1 MGIITKKLYFDL
13 LENKERVK
21 KDLQYEIHDDS
32 VEKEELL
39 IDNFDDILMDPVE
52 SNVQLQE
59 SLLNDLLESE
69 NELNKKVTKETQ
81 VEKPEIPVEIPIEIP
96 IEKPVVQKLVQK
108 PVVQKLIQKP
118 LETKPR
124 VKRTEKV
131 ESIKIPK
138 PDNSTEHLEI
148 LAKKQELLIK
158 FDILRKNTE
167 RYIPQYTMNHNYSI
181 MKNHYKLLVKQLH
194 LDGKV
199 TTYKQMLLG
208 ASGYLEIFLGN
219 FVGLDMEGF
228 TKHQADNIHVY
239 DKILTK
245 LGEKSYTPTKFIE
258 SFPLEFQLLLT
269 VGFQT
274 LLFILTKTL
283 PIAQIFQTN
292 PMNS

>member
-1 MGIITKKLYFDL
+1 MGIMTKKLYFDL

-21 KDLQYEIHDDS
+21 KELQYEIHDDS
-32 VEKEELL
+32 LDLEKSEDKQE
-39 IDNFDDILMDPVE
+39 DDVLSDPVG
-52 SNVQLQE
+52 NHVQLEE
-59 SLLNDLLESE
+59 SLLNDLLQSE
-69 NELNKKVTKETQ
+69 NEPILENNQPVPLL
-81 VEKPEIPVEIPIEIP
+81 EKPIEKKSMEK
-96 IEKPVVQKLVQK
+96 EKPVVK
-108 PVVQKLIQKP
+108 PVKSAADITNTTNTKNTTNTTKIPPVNKP
-118 LETKPR
+118 P
-124 VKRTEKV
+124 VKIEKHV
-131 ESIKIPK
+131 ESV
-138 PDNSTEHLEI
+138 EHLEI

-245 LGEKSYTPTKFIE
+245 LSEKSFTPTKFIE

-283 PIAQIFQTN
+283 PIAQIFQSN
-292 PMNS
+292 PV

>member
-21 KDLQYEIHDDS
+21 KDLLYEIHDDS
-32 VEKEELL
+32 IEEKLVEEIVE
-39 IDNFDDILMDPVE
+39 DDVLADPVE
-52 SNVQLQE
+52 THVQLQE

-69 NELNKKVTKETQ
+69 NEQTKSEAIETLKPVTNPVANPVVKPVTNPVVKPVANPVAKPLVKPVIKKS
-81 VEKPEIPVEIPIEIP
+81 EKPIEDAKPSKNPPI
-96 IEKPVVQKLVQK
+96 
-108 PVVQKLIQKP
+108 
-118 LETKPR
+118 
-124 VKRTEKV
+124 
-131 ESIKIPK
+131 
-138 PDNSTEHLEI
+138 EHLEI

-245 LGEKSYTPTKFIE
+245 LGEKSFTPTKFIE

-269 VGFQT
+269 IGFQT
-274 LLFILTKTL
+274 LIFILTKTL